1 MKKTISIC
9 LLCAMLLSAV
19 ACAEKQE
26 ETISD
31 QTSEQLSTAEPEEEL
46 DSLEARKKVSDNLPA
61 FDGEGRPFT
70 ILVQHEWS
78 DDAGV
83 EAITG
88 DPLNDA
94 IYERNLNVGN
104 RFNVAIGY
112 EDGGNHSDM
121 SAKVRKTVQSD
132 DDAYDLCLAHIIQTG
147 SDVTNNLYMNLNEV
161 NYIDPS
167 RPWYPQFS
175 VQASELN
182 GKRYA
187 LVSDIAISSCHQT
200 YCIYFNKKIGA
211 DYGISDTEIYDKVKS
226 GAWTI
231 DALDEYT
238 RGIYS
243 DLNGNGKRDDKDLF
257 GNKTLLYYSFN
268 FLWAFDQPILSVEDD
283 TFELVINCE
292 KTVNILDKLYSFY
305 YENDGTRRIGY
316 EESKK
321 AFAQG
326 ESFFLMCHFIP
337 ALRELREMEMPYGLV
352 PFPKWDETQESYKTT
367 IDGGFDVMVIPVT
380 VRDTDFSGLM
390 AEALSAESWKSVLP
404 KFYDISLKV
413 KGIRDEESIAM
424 VDEILN
430 NRVID
435 FSYMY
440 TGWDGFNF
448 IISDM
453 LNAKKGGDKFAST
466 YKSLEKK
473 ATKVYQKKFDFFFNS

>member
-1 MKKTISIC
+1 MKKTVSIC
-9 LLCAMLLSAV
+9 LLCAMLLSAA
-19 ACAEKQE
+19 ACSEKQQE
-26 ETISD
+26 ASA
-31 QTSEQLSTAEPEEEL
+31 QTTTEQLATDAPEEEL
-46 DSLEARKKVSDNLPA
+46 DSLEARKRVSDNLPA
-61 FDGEGRPFT
+61 YDGEGRPFT
-70 ILVQHEWS
+70 ILVQDEWE

-83 EAITG
+83 EAMNA

-94 IYERNLNVGN
+94 IYERNVNVGN
-104 RFNVAIGY
+104 RFNVAVGY
-112 EDGGNHSDM
+112 ENGGGHGEM
-121 SAKVRKTVQSD
+121 SQKVRKLVQSD
-132 DDAYDLCLAHIIQTG
+132 DDAYDLCLTHVIQSG
-147 SDVTNNLYMNLNEV
+147 SDITNGLYMNLNEV
-161 NYIDPS
+161 HYIDPS

-200 YCIYFNKKIGA
+200 YCIYFNKNIGK
-211 DYGISDTEIYDKVKS
+211 DYGISDTEIYDKVKNGS
-226 GAWTI
+226 WTI
-231 DALDEYT
+231 DALDAYT
-238 RGIYS
+238 RGIYN
-243 DLNGNGKRDDKDLF
+243 DLNGNGKRDNKDLY

-268 FLWAFDQPILSVEDD
+268 FLWAFDQPILEIQDD
-283 TFELVINCE
+283 SFELVLNCE
-292 KTVNILDKLYSFY
+292 KTVDILNKLYSFY
-305 YENDGTRRIGY
+305 YENDGSRLIGY
-316 EESKK
+316 EESKQ
-321 AFAQG
+321 AFAEG

-352 PFPKWDETQESYKTT
+352 PFPKWDEAQESYKTT
-367 IDGGFDVMVIPVT
+367 IDGGFDVMAIPMT

-390 AEALSAESWKSVLP
+390 SEALSAESWRNVLP

-413 KGIRDEESIAM
+413 KGVRDEESIAM

-440 TGWDGFNF
+440 TAWDGFNF

-473 ATKVYQKKFDFFFNS
+473 ATRVYQKKIDFFYES